1 MALARIGF
9 ANKALRWLLRVDQ
22 PVPERSDAQIA
33 AQVARDYRW
42 NFSVNVL
49 EGAAF
54 WFGFSFAST
63 STIMPLFVSKLTPS
77 PLAIGILAVLAQG
90 SWYLPQIF
98 TANITE
104 RMARKK
110 PMVINVGF
118 FAERFPTWLWVV
130 AAIIAAGSPA
140 VALAV
145 FLLGYAWHGLGA
157 GLIAPAWQDL
167 IARCFPVN
175 RRGRLLGLTT
185 FFGAGAGI
193 IGAAFSAWLLAAFAF
208 PLNFVYTFGIAAAA
222 ITISWFWLALTREPA
237 QRVTAPRQSS
247 RQFWKGLPN
256 IIRQDHNFRR
266 FLVARSLMAIGGM
279 GSGFIT
285 VAAVRRWQI
294 ADSTAGVYTGVLLVG
309 QTVSNL
315 FVGWLADRYGH
326 KLVLELGALTS
337 CLAFVLAWRAPS
349 PEWFYAVF
357 ALMGVTLAAMIVSG
371 ILVVMEFS
379 EPERRP
385 TYIGIANTGVG
396 LVSLIAP
403 LFGAWLASMDYGW
416 LFAASAAVNLL
427 ALLALHWWVREPR
440 WAGPGIAPVSA
451 GDD

>member
-1 MALARIGF
+1 LARVGVVGR
-9 ANKALRWLLRVDQ
+9 AVRWLLQ
-22 PVPERSDAQIA
+22 TEKPVPDRSDDEIA

-42 NFSVNVL
+42 NFTVNVV

-63 STIMPLFVSKLTPS
+63 STILPLFVSKLTPS

-98 TANITE
+98 TANATE
-104 RMARKK
+104 KLARKK

-118 FAERFPTWLWVV
+118 FAERLPTWLWVV
-130 AAIIAAGSPA
+130 AAIVAGRSPA
-140 VALAV
+140 VALVV
-145 FLLGYAWHGLGA
+145 FLVGYGWHGLGA

-185 FFGAGAGI
+185 FIGAGTGA
-193 IGAAFSAWLLAAFAF
+193 IGAAFSAWLLASFAF
-208 PLNFVYTFGIAAAA
+208 PLNFVYTFAIAAGA
-222 ITISWFWLALTREPA
+222 ITISWLWLALTREPVR
-237 QRVTAPRQSS
+237 RVTGPQQSTT
-247 RQFWKGLPN
+247 QFWKGLPA
-256 IIRQDHNFRR
+256 IIRQDRNFRR
-266 FLVARSLMAIGGM
+266 FLAARSLMAVGGM
-279 GSGFIT
+279 GTGFVT

-315 FVGWLADRYGH
+315 IVGWLADRFGH
-326 KLVLELGALTS
+326 KLALELGAMTA
-337 CLAFVLAWRAPS
+337 CLAFVLAWLAPS
-349 PEWFYAVF
+349 SEWFYAVF
-357 ALMGVTLAAMIVSG
+357 ALLGVTLAAVIVSG

-379 EPERRP
+379 EPDRRP

-396 LVSLIAP
+396 LVSLVSP
-403 LFGAWLASMDYGW
+403 LVGAWLASIGYSW
-416 LFAASAAVNLL
+416 LFAASACANLA
-427 ALLALHWWVREPR
+427 ALMTLHWWVQEPR
-440 WAGPGIAPVSA
+440 WAASA
-451 GDD
+451 VVRASTGDD